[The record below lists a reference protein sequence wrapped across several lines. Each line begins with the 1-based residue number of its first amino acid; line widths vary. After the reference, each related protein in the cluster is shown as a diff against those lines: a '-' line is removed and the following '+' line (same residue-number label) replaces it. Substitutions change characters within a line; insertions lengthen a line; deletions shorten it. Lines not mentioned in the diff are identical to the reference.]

1 MATSIRDVNKP
12 SFNPEAQSLRIG
24 IVVSEWNNNITENLF
39 QGAKESL
46 IAQGVR
52 TENIYRSNV
61 PGSFEL
67 IYGCKVM
74 TKKSLDVVIAIG
86 SVIRGETAHF
96 DYVCQAVSSGIK
108 ELNLLGVAPVIFGVL
123 TDDTL
128 EQAQSRSGGALGNKG
143 AEAAAAAIEMATLS
157 I

>member
-1 MATSIRDVNKP
+1 MATVHHDALDLKRIP
-12 SFNPEAQSLRIG
+12 SAKKLRVAV
-24 IVVSEWNNNITENLF
+24 VVSAWNSSITENLF
-39 QGAKESL
+39 LGALDVLEQKDCRK
-46 IAQGVR
+46 IQR
-52 TENIYRSNV
+52 IDV

-67 IYGCKVM
+67 IYGCK
-74 TKKSLDVVIAIG
+74 SALNAGYDAVIALG

-108 ELNLLGVAPVIFGVL
+108 DLNVLGISPVIFGVL

-128 EQAQSRSGGALGNKG
+128 EQAQARSGGVLGNKG
-143 AEAAAAAIEMATLS
+143 SEAAAAAIEMAQLS